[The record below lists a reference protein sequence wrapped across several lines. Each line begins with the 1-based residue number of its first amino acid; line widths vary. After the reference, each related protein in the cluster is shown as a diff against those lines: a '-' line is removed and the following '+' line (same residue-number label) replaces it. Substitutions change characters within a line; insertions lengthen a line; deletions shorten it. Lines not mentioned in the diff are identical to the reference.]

1 MAENETNHVT
11 PYDEMMQTR
20 ELQMLKTIV
29 PYMNSSR
36 QMQMIMF
43 IQYLEFQHTYK
54 LMKQGAPALSA
65 CSIPEGTDKRTAM
78 LNELRCFCT
87 PKEQETIDTLL
98 NLFCIMDNYEMFMN

>member
-1 MAENETNHVT
+1 MDETPHMT

-29 PYMNSSR
+29 PYMNQNR

-54 LMKQGAPALSA
+54 MMRSGSSALSA
-65 CSIPEGTDKRTAM
+65 CEIPEGTDKRTAM
-78 LNELRCFCT
+78 LNDLKCFCT
-87 PKEQETIDTLL
+87 PKEKETIDTLL
-98 NLFCIMDNYEMFMN
+98 NLFCILDNYELFLN